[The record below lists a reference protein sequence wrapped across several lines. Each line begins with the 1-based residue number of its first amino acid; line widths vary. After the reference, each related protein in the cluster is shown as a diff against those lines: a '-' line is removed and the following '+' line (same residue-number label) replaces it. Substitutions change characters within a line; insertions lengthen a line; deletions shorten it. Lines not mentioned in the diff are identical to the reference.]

1 MRIEQLRFIEILDSR
16 GIPTVEAIVILEG
29 GATGV
34 MGVPSGKSVGTHE
47 ALEKRD
53 MHLSR
58 YYGKGVQQCM
68 EAAQNILRDHLVG
81 RKFSDFRALDIKML
95 EIDGT
100 PQKSNLGANF
110 ILGISGAFAKACAN
124 HCRTPLYQHLAD
136 VTNVSLPE
144 YLPKPMVNVINGG
157 AHADNNLAI
166 QEFMLMPVKRRL
178 FCEYIRMISE
188 IFQTLKK
195 LLHKKGLSTN
205 VGDEGGFAPLI
216 HRTQDVFD
224 LLSQATEKA
233 GYILGE
239 DIGFALDCAA
249 NHFYKGGRYT
259 LEQESLS
266 VTEYIDLLSCFCEQ
280 YPILSIED
288 PIIEDDFGSWGLI
301 TKSLPDCMIVGD
313 DVFVTQQQRLR
324 QGIADGA
331 ANAILI
337 KPNQVGTLTE
347 TLQTIAVAKE
357 YDYDIVVSHRS
368 GETTDTFIADFAYAV
383 SAPYV
388 KFGSVSRGERVCKYN
403 RLASIRDFALE

>member
-1 MRIEQLRFIEILDSR
+1 MRIEQLRFSEILDSR
-16 GIPTVEAIVILEG
+16 GIPTVEATVILEG
-29 GATGV
+29 GAIGV

-53 MHLSR
+53 AHLPR
-58 YYGKGVQQCM
+58 YQGKGLQQCL
-68 EAAQNILRDHLVG
+68 EFAQNILRDELVG
-81 RKFSDFRALDIKML
+81 RKFIDFRALDVKML

-110 ILGISGAFAKACAN
+110 ILGISGAFSKASAN
-124 HCRTPLYQHLAD
+124 YCRIPLHQYLAD
-136 VTNVSLPE
+136 VMNVSLPE

-166 QEFMLMPVKRRL
+166 QEFMLMPVKKRP
-178 FCEYIRMISE
+178 FCEYMRMISE
-188 IFQTLKK
+188 IFQVLKT

-216 HRTQDVFD
+216 QRNQDVFD

-266 VTEYIDLLSCFCEQ
+266 VSEYIDVLAYFCEQ

-288 PIIEDDFGSWGLI
+288 PIVEDDFDSWRLI
-301 TKSLPDCMIVGD
+301 TESLPDRMIVGD

-324 QGIADGA
+324 QGIANGY
-331 ANAILI
+331 ANSILI

-347 TLQTIAVAKE
+347 TLQTIAVARE
-357 YDYDIVVSHRS
+357 YNYDIVVSHRS

-403 RLASIRDFALE
+403 RLSEFA